1 MYINKVANLIIEI
14 CHLIYILGFKRIP
27 SQDHLSEDD

>member
-1 MYINKVANLIIEI
+1 MYINKVANLYDEI

-27 SQDHLSEDD
+27 SQAYSPKDD